1 MKRGYKLKTQKLGEK
16 NRRKNE
22 EQKTMKLNAEKKIKN
37 YKLKS
42 LFFHKYL

>member
-1 MKRGYKLKTQKLGEK
+1 MQSKINLKEIEGNDK
-16 NRRKNE
+16 
-22 EQKTMKLNAEKKIKN
+22 EQKTMKLKAEKKIKN

>member
-1 MKRGYKLKTQKLGEK
+1 MQSKINLKETEG
-16 NRRKNE
+16 NNE